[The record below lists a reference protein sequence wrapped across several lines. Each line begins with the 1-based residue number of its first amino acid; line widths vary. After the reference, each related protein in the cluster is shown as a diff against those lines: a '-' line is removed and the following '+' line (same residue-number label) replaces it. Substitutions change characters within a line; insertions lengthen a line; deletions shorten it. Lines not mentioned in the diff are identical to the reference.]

1 MTDRSPLGAREFEI
15 LVTLVAGPKHGYA
28 IMQELRDQG
37 TGGRIL
43 GPGTLYRLLKELV
56 KRGWIAEMNG
66 ASVNSEG
73 PPRRVY
79 RLTALGERVVSTE
92 ARRLAA
98 LVRRAG
104 PLLTGSSRNQRFEP
118 GPQ

>member
-1 MTDRSPLGAREFEI
+1 MTDRPPLGAREFEI

-28 IMQELRDQG
+28 IMRELREQG
-37 TGGRIL
+37 TGGRVL

-56 KRGWIAEMNG
+56 QRGWITAVTA
-66 ASVNSEG
+66 ASGGSEG

-79 RLTALGERVVSTE
+79 RLTALGQRMVSAE
-92 ARRLAA
+92 AERLAA
-98 LVRRAG
+98 LVERAR
-104 PLLTGSSRNQRFEP
+104 PLLNGPSRTPRFEP